1 MKPLPRETR
10 RALITG
16 ASSGIGAALARTL
29 AREGVEV
36 VLVARREAALRE
48 LADAITKDGGKAHV
62 EVLDVGDPEA
72 TVATIERLDDALGG
86 LDLVVANAGVAGH
99 RWGGKLDWDACRTI
113 VDVNVRGAAATLV
126 AVLPRMV
133 ARGHGQLVGLS
144 SVAQYRGLPNNAS
157 YCASKAFL
165 STFLESLRV
174 DLRGT
179 GVSVTDVRAG
189 FVDTPL
195 SAGVPTKPFEIDA
208 DAAAKLIRDAIA
220 ARRGVLVFPLPMRM
234 LGGLLTVM
242 PDAIYDPIVGRSGGK
257 RSKR

>member
-48 LADAITKDGGKAHV
+48 LADAIVGEGGKAHV
-62 EVLDVGDPEA
+62 HALDVGDPDA
-72 TVATIERLDDALGG
+72 TVAAIQRLDDELGG
-86 LDLVVANAGVAGH
+86 IDLVVANAGVGGS
-99 RWGGKLDWDACRTI
+99 RWAGKLDWDACRSI
-113 VDVNVRGAAATLV
+113 IDVNVRGAIATLV
-126 AVLPRMV
+126 ALLPRMV
-133 ARGHGQLVGLS
+133 ERGHGQLVGLS
-144 SVAQYRGLPNNAS
+144 SVAQYRGLPKNAAYS
-157 YCASKAFL
+157 ASKAFL

-174 DLRGT
+174 DLRGS
-179 GVSVTDVRAG
+179 GVSITDVRAG

-195 SAGVPTKPFEIDA
+195 SAGVPSKPFEIDA

-220 ARRGVLVFPLPMRM
+220 VRQGVLVFPLPMRM

-242 PDAIYDPIVGRSGGK
+242 PAAIYEPIVARGGGK
-257 RSKR
+257 RTR